1 MGLFVANMW
10 LLQIVLFKFSS
21 SGVLNLTLYVICRS
35 ALRHMKEDQLK
46 KFEYC
51 LPCEFYSSTTN
62 TS

>member
-1 MGLFVANMW
+1 MSR
-10 LLQIVLFKFSS
+10 LFKFSC
-21 SGVLNLTLYVICRS
+21 SGVLNLSLYIICRT

-51 LPCEFYSSTTN
+51 LPCEFYYSNTN